1 MQINPERAL
10 QTTLREFILKG
21 GLITIMKTNLN
32 QHTMQNTM
40 TNPQDK
46 SIESVKPENIKTECS
61 EASSNQDVE
70 FCPFL
75 VARRNPQ
82 YVSSTVFCF
91 NAPTVVFTLSKT
103 SSQFVLELLSSK
115 VDAHFNTILSKK
127 QEKELTRISDLKLR
141 ALCKKISV
149 LEDKAL
155 WIDDT
160 EFQSVTELCEKCRQM
175 KKEHQIGVVIID
187 DYYHLVGT
195 EDDEDFKEK
204 RDAASR
210 QLCQLTDELGI
221 LTVAFANTSAKP
233 WIIQ

>member
-1 MQINPERAL
+1 
-10 QTTLREFILKG
+10 
-21 GLITIMKTNLN
+21 
-32 QHTMQNTM
+32 MQNTM

-46 SIESVKPENIKTECS
+46 SIESVKPENINTECS

-103 SSQFVLELLSSK
+103 SSQFILE
-115 VDAHFNTILSKK
+115 ILSAKVGTHFDKIFAKK
-127 QEKELTRISDLKLR
+127 QEKKLIQIGDLEFD
-141 ALCKKISV
+141 ALGKEISV
-149 LEDKAL
+149 LNNKPL

-175 KKEHQIGVVIID
+175 AMEHHIGVVIID
-187 DYYHLVGT
+187 DYYHLVGS
-195 EDDEDFKEK
+195 EDDEDFEEK

-210 QLCQLTDELGI
+210 QLCQLTDELRI
-221 LTVAFANTSAKP
+221 FTVAFANTTAKP
-233 WIIQ
+233 